1 VYGECMS
8 KFTLHCWCGGLYEV
22 FGRDVQ
28 GFGNGVDGGQ
38 AGVNVALLDAVE
50 RGEAYAG
57 AVGQLFLG
65 KAKVF
70 SRTPESVSEG
80 LDAFLI
86 TVFYAG

>member
-1 VYGECMS
+1 M
-8 KFTLHCWCGGLYEV
+8 LNQV
-22 FGRDVQ
+22 FGGDVQ

-50 RGEAYAG
+50 GGEADPRT
-57 AVGQLFLG
+57 VGQLFLG
-65 KAKVF
+65 KAKVL
-70 SRTPESVSEG
+70 SCTPESVSEG